1 MLKRGPVRP
10 APGGDA
16 PPPILVVDDLPAHAT
31 ATAGTLRTDGYPI
44 LVEHDGDAV
53 LERVRAQL
61 VRLVVSELYVPCSE
75 GRCVVT
81 ALKQERGRLPQLRV
95 LVHTRH
101 HAEADRTWALDA
113 GADGVVPKTAPV
125 AVLLREVRRLDAL
138 EPPHPLGPS
147 DLGAVRG
154 AAVANG
160 GTAGGGRTRGDTAH
174 APPGRTGRER
184 RDRGGDS

>member
-1 MLKRGPVRP
+1 MTR
-10 APGGDA
+10 APGARGEG
-16 PPPILVVDDLPAHAT
+16 PPPILVVDDLPTHAT

-44 LVEHDGDAV
+44 LVEHHGDAV
-53 LERVRAQL
+53 LARVRAQL
-61 VRLVVSELYVPCSE
+61 VRLVVSELYIPCSE

-81 ALKQERGRLPQLRV
+81 ALKQDRARLPQLRV

-101 HAEADRTWALDA
+101 DAEADRTWALDA
-113 GADGVVPKTAPV
+113 GADGVVPKTAPA

-138 EPPHPLGPS
+138 EPPHALGPS

-154 AAVANG
+154 AEVGDA
-160 GTAGGGRTRGDTAH
+160 GTAK
-174 APPGRTGRER
+174 R